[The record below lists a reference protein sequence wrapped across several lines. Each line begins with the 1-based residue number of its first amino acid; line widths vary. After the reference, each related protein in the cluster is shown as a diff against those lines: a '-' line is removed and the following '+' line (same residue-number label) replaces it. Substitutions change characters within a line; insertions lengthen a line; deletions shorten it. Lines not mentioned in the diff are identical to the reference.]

1 MNSLSLIAKVFS
13 FVSNITRIFSV
24 SELDLLSCSTQHGK
38 PAPGQL
44 EQNFVVLKESDSEAA
59 QTNFNKAR
67 MQRGRGRGGRGADR
81 GRERGAGHGRGG
93 GGDANTEVNG
103 GRGKKRPNEE
113 NLETSSAKK

>member
-1 MNSLSLIAKVFS
+1 MKQFGSQLKP
-13 FVSNITRIFSV
+13 
-24 SELDLLSCSTQHGK
+24 EDLLDSYAKAGR
-38 PAPGQL
+38 AFAGQL
-44 EQNFVVLKESDSEAA
+44 EQNFVVLKELDSEAA
-59 QTNFNKAR
+59 QTNFHKAR